1 MNAAKKVTLE
11 ELGEMVTHIVAH
23 MATKDDIANMATK
36 DDIANMA
43 TKDDIANMATK
54 DDVRMIVREELEPI
68 ETRLTSIES
77 ELASIRRDLD
87 DLQKK
92 VDNATGFSREIDHAL
107 GRIAAIEKHL
117 GIKREV
123 SA

>member
-43 TKDDIANMATK
+43 TKDD
-54 DDVRMIVREELEPI
+54 VRAIMREELEPI
-68 ETRLTSIES
+68 EIRLTSIES
-77 ELASIRRDLD
+77 ELASIRRDLH

-92 VDNATGFSREIDHAL
+92 VDNASGFSQEIDHAFE
-107 GRIAAIEKHL
+107 RIAAIEKHL